1 MNKIVL
7 VGVGGIAGGVLG
19 YLIADYLAYQLDE
32 KAFEKEVRES
42 LQELE
47 PQIGGMDKELYEFEK
62 SKNDRTDYTGPVK
75 KLIKE
80 KPSLEELVRPY
91 HEEKEPYVMTLDEWE
106 DSVKGFERKTI
117 LYYEQ
122 DGVYA
127 NEQEEIEDDV
137 INKFGPNPFLHFGE
151 GSEDPD
157 VVYICNPS
165 LSEMYEILRVKSS
178 YQVDVLGEQPEEE
191 EKPKKARRSRK
202 KPDSPSGSKTEK
214 EAEEL
219 GGTDDPE
226 SDG

>member
-7 VGVGGIAGGVLG
+7 VGVGGVAGGVLG

-32 KAFEKEVRES
+32 RAFEREVRES

-47 PQIGGMDKELYEFEK
+47 PQIGGMDKELYEFEPG
-62 SKNDRTDYTGPVK
+62 KNDKTDYAGKVK
-75 KLIKE
+75 KIIKQ

-91 HEEKEPYVMTLDEWE
+91 HEEKEPYIMTLEEWE
-106 DSVKGFERKTI
+106 DDIRPFERLTV

-127 NEQEEIEDDV
+127 NEQEEIVDDV

-157 VVYICNPS
+157 AVYICNPG

-178 YQVDVLGEQPEEE
+178 YQADVLGEQPEEE

-202 KPDSPSGSKTEK
+202 KPASPSGSKTEI

-226 SDG
+226 SD